1 MDTSADAHHPHM
13 SDRPIFR
20 NRMGNPNKHGLFSV
34 VKIIPMPV
42 LRVFKRLDLGK
53 DRQEP
58 AQPREAAGPGEGQL
72 RRG

>member
-1 MDTSADAHHPHM
+1 
-13 SDRPIFR
+13 
-20 NRMGNPNKHGLFSV
+20 MGNPNKHGLFSV
-34 VKIIPMPV
+34 LKIIPMPV

-58 AQPREAAGPGEGQL
+58 AQPREVAGPGEGQL